1 MRRREFIA
9 LFGASVTWPL
19 AALAQ
24 EAGRTYGLGVLLP
37 AARDVPVNAAFLDEF
52 RRHGF
57 FEGKNL
63 SVEWRAYGPHPDLI
77 SQYAAELVEAR
88 VDVIAAGGVVG
99 VRAAQRATTTI
110 PIVAIVEDILGFG
123 LVTSLARPPGNTTG
137 VSGFVPELDGKRVEI
152 LIEQCRGFD
161 EWQPLPMPTTRRLRS
176 STHYVRGRAH
186 TTSSFQSIRSLEA
199 KR

>member
-1 MRRREFIA
+1 MRRREFIV
-9 LFGASVTWPL
+9 LMGAIVAWPF

-88 VDVIAAGGVVG
+88 VDVIAAAHL
-99 VRAAQRATTTI
+99 RRTASTSRSF
-110 PIVAIVEDILGFG
+110 PILPIR
-123 LVTSLARPPGNTTG
+123 TSRTLA
-137 VSGFVPELDGKRVEI
+137 S
-152 LIEQCRGFD
+152 C
-161 EWQPLPMPTTRRLRS
+161 
-176 STHYVRGRAH
+176 
-186 TTSSFQSIRSLEA
+186 
-199 KR
+199 

>member
-1 MRRREFIA
+1 MRRRKFIA
-9 LFGASVTWPL
+9 LISASVTWPF

-99 VRAAQRATTTI
+99 VRAAQRATATI
-110 PIVAIVEDILGFG
+110 PIVALVEDMLGDG
-123 LVTSLARPPGNTTG
+123 LHDRFHETTQLHLWLSIHGMRPFRASHMIRTLKT
-137 VSGFVPELDGKRVEI
+137 LD
-152 LIEQCRGFD
+152 
-161 EWQPLPMPTTRRLRS
+161 
-176 STHYVRGRAH
+176 
-186 TTSSFQSIRSLEA
+186 
-199 KR
+199 